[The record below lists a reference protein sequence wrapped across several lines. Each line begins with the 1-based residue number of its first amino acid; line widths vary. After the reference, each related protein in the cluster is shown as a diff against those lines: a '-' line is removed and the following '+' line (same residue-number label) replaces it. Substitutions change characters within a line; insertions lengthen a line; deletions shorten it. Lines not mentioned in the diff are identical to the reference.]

1 MLRASSE
8 FRQSILRE
16 QESRAPGAQR
26 REPRRKG
33 GKGCAN
39 HFAPPCAC
47 KRAKKGEGANSS
59 RKKRGGVTG
68 ARCLRVVLLY
78 FTENC
83 VFTLSIQ
90 DHRSSS
96 EFKIRVVYRRVLTCL
111 VQYFDRMFSHAKF
124 LGSTTMMRPYTTP
137 RQMGQSLHTPTVR
150 KKLVMIII
158 STDDRLCASSPWAGR
173 VP

>member
-59 RKKRGGVTG
+59 RKKRGGV
-68 ARCLRVVLLY
+68 AVYVLFYFILQKIVCLLY
-78 FTENC
+78 R
-83 VFTLSIQ
+83 SRII
-90 DHRSSS
+90 DHRLS
-96 EFKIRVVYRRVLTCL
+96 L
-111 VQYFDRMFSHAKF
+111 KF
-124 LGSTTMMRPYTTP
+124 E
-137 RQMGQSLHTPTVR
+137 
-150 KKLVMIII
+150 
-158 STDDRLCASSPWAGR
+158 LCIGGC
-173 VP
+173 